1 MAFINGPN
9 IVMDNLIV
17 CYDAQNPQSWV
28 SNVVVDNVAGSQFQ
42 GSAYTSFNVPS
53 PTPYPKY
60 LSFDGANDV
69 LYSGTSFPATTGF
82 SLSFWV
88 KHTGVQSGN
97 FNRLFGTVGNRFE
110 IAEGTDDTIRIYEG
124 AWQTS
129 TVTIGS
135 SATFDN
141 IVVVNTVDPLLKI
154 YKNGSLAQTISAGR
168 SMTNV
173 GWRLGGNSNT
183 TPTEMW
189 KGQLA
194 HFMAHTKEL
203 TTSEV
208 QQNFNALK
216 NRFI

>member
-1 MAFINGPN
+1 MAFTNGPN
-9 IVMDNLIV
+9 IIMDNLIV

-42 GSAYTSFNVPS
+42 GTAETSFNTPS
-53 PTPYPKY
+53 PIPYPKY
-60 LSFDGANDV
+60 LSFDGANDS
-69 LYSGTSFPATTGF
+69 LHSGTNFPATTGF

-88 KHTGVQSGN
+88 KHTGVQSGDY
-97 FNRLFGTVGNRFE
+97 NRLFGTAGNRFE
-110 IAEGTDDTIRIYEG
+110 IAEDTDDKIRIYEG

-129 TVTIGS
+129 NVTIGS

-141 IVVVNTVDPLLKI
+141 IVVINTVDPLIRI
-154 YKNGSLAQTISAGR
+154 YKNGELEQTISAGR

-173 GWRLGGNSNT
+173 GWRLGGNSNDP
-183 TPTEMW
+183 PTEMW
-189 KGQLA
+189 KGQLGY
-194 HFMAHTKEL
+194 FMAHTKEL